1 MTDRPATTDAAR
13 PATLGTPAPEAP
25 GTPPP
30 GGSSAGQPPVTEAS
44 RPRRHP
50 RRLRAVLVGTVV
62 AAGLAVYLFVGV
74 GTRSAAPVAAVGTR
88 APDFTLPSVRGGAP
102 VNLDALGVDRHR
114 PVVLNFFASWC
125 PPCVRETPL
134 LARTARAAAAAH
146 SPVQFVGVDVADAA
160 GGPAFVAKAGTPYPV
175 GADTTLAVFARK
187 YGLSGEPDTFF
198 IAADGRILGRHLGAL
213 DAAELDHWV
222 SVLSRTAA

>member
-1 MTDRPATTDAAR
+1 MTERSAASGTGRLAATGVDRPEGTTPSPVDPTGR
-13 PATLGTPAPEAP
+13 LPHTGTA
-25 GTPPP
+25 
-30 GGSSAGQPPVTEAS
+30 
-44 RPRRHP
+44 RPRRARH
-50 RRLRAVLVGTVV
+50 LRSLLVGAV
-62 AAGLAVYLFVGV
+62 AAVGLAVYLFVGV
-74 GTRSAAPVAAVGTR
+74 GTKSAAPVAAVGTR

-134 LARTARAAAAAH
+134 FARTARATAADH

-160 GGPAFVAKAGTPYPV
+160 GGAAFVAKAGTPYPV
-175 GADTTLAVFARK
+175 GADTTLAVFSRA
-187 YGLSGEPDTFF
+187 YGLTGEPDTFF

-222 SVLSRTAA
+222 SVLANTAR

>member
-1 MTDRPATTDAAR
+1 MTAR
-13 PATLGTPAPEAP
+13 PAAP
-25 GTPPP
+25 GAPPP
-30 GGSSAGQPPVTEAS
+30 GALGAGQPPHADDP
-44 RPRRHP
+44 RPRRRP
-50 RRLRAVLVGTVV
+50 RRLRAVLVGTIV
-62 AAGLAVYLFVGV
+62 AVGLAVYLFVGV
-74 GTRSAAPVAAVGTR
+74 GTKSAAPVAAVGTR

-134 LARTARAAAAAH
+134 LARTARAAEAAH

-175 GADTTLAVFARK
+175 GADTTLAVFSRT
-187 YGLSGEPDTFF
+187 YGLTGEPDTFF

-213 DAAELDHWV
+213 DAGELDHWV
-222 SVLSRTAA
+222 SVLARTAA